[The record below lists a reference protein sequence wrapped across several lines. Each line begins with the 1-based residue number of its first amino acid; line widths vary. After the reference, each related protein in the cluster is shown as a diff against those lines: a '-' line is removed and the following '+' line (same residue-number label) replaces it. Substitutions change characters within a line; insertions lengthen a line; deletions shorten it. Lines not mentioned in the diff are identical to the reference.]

1 MARARVSVEE
11 LLLRH
16 RAVDEEQLR
25 TARAE
30 QKRVGGDLGRVLVD
44 LGYVSEE
51 LLLRAQ
57 AHQLGIPLV
66 NPEQSPPPLELAR
79 AMPEQVCKRYGV
91 IPVGGNLEAK
101 LLRVATSA
109 PANFERLATLAHEVG
124 FRIESAA
131 ATASS
136 IERAIQ
142 AAFSTSSA
150 FGDLGGDLGDDLGD
164 PAEVDFEAPSPLEP
178 ELEPEPDELG
188 ELRER
193 VERLEKMLSNPQ
205 YAALTARVERLEQ
218 IAERDHRALNVFGQ
232 VLLDLGFISREELK
246 TRLAKP

>member
-1 MARARVSVEE
+1 MARTRVSVEE

-16 RAVDEEQLR
+16 RAIDEEQLR

-44 LGYVSEE
+44 LGYVSED

-79 AMPEQVCKRYGV
+79 ALPEQVCKRYGI
-91 IPVGGNLEAK
+91 IPVGGNLETK

-109 PANFERLATLAHEVG
+109 PGNFERLATLAHEVG

-136 IERAIQ
+136 IERAIK

-150 FGDLGGDLGDDLGD
+150 FGELGGDLGD
-164 PAEVDFEAPSPLEP
+164 PSEVDFDAPSQPELEP
-178 ELEPEPDELG
+178 ELELEPDELG
-188 ELRER
+188 ELRAR